1 MRKTFKVRIREKF
14 MLTYNHTFSSFS
26 VDELPKAL
34 KFYQETLGLD
44 VEEAGD
50 MGISIRLKDNHQV
63 FIYPKVDHQPATF
76 TVLNFVVDDI
86 DVEIESL
93 KQRGV
98 QFVYYQNKNLPQ
110 DEHGVLRG
118 LQENMGPDI
127 AWFKDPA
134 GNVLSVLQE
143 K

>member
-1 MRKTFKVRIREKF
+1 MF
-14 MLTYNHTFSSFS
+14 TYNHTFSSFS
-26 VDELPKAL
+26 VDELPKA
-34 KFYQETLGLD
+34 KQFYGETLGLD
-44 VEEAGD
+44 IEEEGD
-50 MGISIRLKDNHQV
+50 MGLSIRLKDSHRL

-86 DVEIESL
+86 DTAMESM
-93 KQRGV
+93 KKRGV
-98 QFVYYQNKNLPQ
+98 QFIHYQNKHLPQ
-110 DEHGVLRG
+110 DEQGVLRG

>member
-1 MRKTFKVRIREKF
+1 

-26 VDELPKAL
+26 VDELPKAK
-34 KFYQETLGLD
+34 KFYQETLGLG
-44 VEEAGD
+44 VEESGD
-50 MGISIRLKDNHQV
+50 MGLSIRLNDEHRV

-86 DVEIESL
+86 DAEMESL
-93 KQRGV
+93 KHRGV
-98 QFVYYQNKNLPQ
+98 QFIHYQNKHLPQ
-110 DEHGVLRG
+110 DKQGVLRG

-134 GNVLSVLQE
+134 GNVLAIVQE
-143 K
+143 D

>member
-1 MRKTFKVRIREKF
+1 MNR
-14 MLTYNHTFSSFS
+14 
-26 VDELPKAL
+26 
-34 KFYQETLGLD
+34 
-44 VEEAGD
+44 
-50 MGISIRLKDNHQV
+50 V

-86 DVEIESL
+86 DAEMESL

-98 QFVYYQNKNLPQ
+98 QFIHYQNKHLPQ
-110 DEHGVLRG
+110 DKQGVLRG

-134 GNVLSVLQE
+134 GNVLAIVQE
-143 K
+143 D